1 MMHYNRSSTNI
12 LLKTKLNNAH
22 CVRDKRYTL
31 ITRHRRT
38 SHYKGKLCIWFICI
52 QTIFHH
58 ARQGRYK
65 YCIFMVVFP
74 WVRNVIDFLMM
85 FQFLC
90 WSKSEQCLLSLADI
104 YVAVGDPIINCYAF
118 PKPWL
123 KFPTSYFV
131 VCFSSRVD
139 VAGVFL
145 LCWYW

>member
-1 MMHYNRSSTNI
+1 MHIACETKGTHLSQDTGVPLIIRANYVFDSS
-12 LLKTKLNNAH
+12 AFRW
-22 CVRDKRYTL
+22 CF
-31 ITRHRRT
+31 IT
-38 SHYKGKLCIWFICI
+38 
-52 QTIFHH
+52 
-58 ARQGRYK
+58 QGRYK

-90 WSKSEQCLLSLADI
+90 GSKSEQCLLSLADI

-139 VAGVFL
+139 VAGVCL